1 MASPFAQKLLGVAA
15 KILLAI
21 TTGAISTVYAGGYLG
36 VIALMAVSCACIP
49 IPSEVV
55 MLAAGSLAGQGKLD
69 LWIASLAG
77 TFGCVVGSA
86 LAYWAGYYGGRPLI
100 ERYRRYLLISA
111 KDLMRTDAWFAR
123 YGDATVCFSRLLPI
137 VRAFIS
143 LPAGVARMPFWRFCV
158 YTLLGSVPWCVG
170 FAYVGYHTGRRWD
183 VVKAYLHDFDLA
195 ILSALAVLA
204 AWWVWRHVKHVR
216 EEVVTDVQT

>member
-1 MASPFAQKLLGVAA
+1 VAG

-21 TTGAISTVYAGGYLG
+21 TTGAISAVYAGGYLG

-69 LWIASLAG
+69 LWLASAAG
-77 TFGCVVGSA
+77 AIGCVVGSI
-86 LAYWAGYYGGRPLI
+86 LAYWVGHCGGRPVV

-111 KDLMRTDAWFAR
+111 RDLTRADGWFAR
-123 YGDATVCFSRLLPI
+123 YGDATVCFSRMLPI
-137 VRAFIS
+137 IRAFIS
-143 LPAGVARMPFWRFCV
+143 LPAGVARMPFGRFCL

-170 FAYVGYHTGRRWD
+170 FAYLGYHSGRRWD
-183 VVKAYLHDFDLA
+183 VVTAYLHDFDVI
-195 ILSALAVLA
+195 ILTALAA
-204 AWWVWRHVKHVR
+204 AVVWWVWRHVRHVR
-216 EEVVTDVQT
+216 EEVVAEHQT